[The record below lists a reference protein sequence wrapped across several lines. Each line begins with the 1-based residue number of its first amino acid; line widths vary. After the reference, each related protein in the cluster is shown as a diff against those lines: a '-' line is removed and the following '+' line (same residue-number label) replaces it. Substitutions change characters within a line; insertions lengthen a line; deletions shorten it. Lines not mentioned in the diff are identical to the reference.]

1 MKEKSFK
8 ELLKKTEG
16 SRRVS
21 QEAVRSAQN
30 RVISEMV
37 NAAHREADRLE
48 HHLLE
53 MPLSVIIYQWIIVRL
68 KSRPWRL
75 LVPASLAMA
84 LLLQGFL
91 ARFNLLQIL
100 AH

>member
-1 MKEKSFK
+1 MKVKSFE

-16 SRRVS
+16 QRRVS
-21 QEAVRSAQN
+21 QEVVRSAQN

-37 NAAHREADRLE
+37 SATHRESDRLE